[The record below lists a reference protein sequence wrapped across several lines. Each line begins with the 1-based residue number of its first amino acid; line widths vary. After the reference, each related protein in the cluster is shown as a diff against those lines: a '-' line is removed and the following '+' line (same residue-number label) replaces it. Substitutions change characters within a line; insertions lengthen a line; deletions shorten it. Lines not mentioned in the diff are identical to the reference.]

1 MKKFYA
7 MAILLVAD
15 VLCILISFFIAV
27 SVRNLI
33 EFDFVGN
40 TPQHYTTYLGSFFI
54 YVLIISTL
62 AYRKIY
68 TKRYDF
74 WHESYIIFSSCLF
87 SLVMIFFLLA
97 INKNVSHSRFVIFLA
112 FGLCAVLIPMCK
124 FFLKKYL
131 YRVGIWQKNARVI
144 NGDKEF
150 RREIFKNHYLGYKFT
165 RGDDYETVFIANKN
179 LKSIDELNRLVEENV
194 IKNREVIFTPALQ
207 GYDFAG
213 GEIFSL
219 FNSRTNLFMLEN
231 SLLKPMNRFFKR
243 FVDIAMI
250 MCAMPLLVPIFAVV
264 IVAMKINEPRGS
276 IFFSHPRM
284 GRYGKTFGCLK
295 FRSMRENCD
304 EMFKKYLE
312 ENPQEIEYY
321 QKYHKYE
328 NDIRITKLGNFLR
341 KTSIDELPQLI
352 NVLKGDMSIV
362 GPRPVLEKEFE
373 MGDATR
379 YERDIVLQ
387 VRPGV
392 TGLAQINDREK
403 SEFGDRVK
411 MNIWYV
417 KNWTLYM
424 DFVIILKTIKL
435 VLMRESAS

>member
-1 MKKFYA
+1 MKKQ
-7 MAILLVAD
+7 ISILLLVACD
-15 VLCILISFFIAV
+15 IFCIFLSLLIAV
-27 SVRNLI
+27 WIRNLVEI
-33 EFDFVGN
+33 PNFPN
-40 TPQHYTTYLGSFFI
+40 SPQNYSNYIGFYFI
-54 YVLIISTL
+54 YFVLIISFI
-62 AYRKIY
+62 YNGIY

-74 WHESYIIFSSCLF
+74 WHESLLIFRSCVF
-87 SLVMIFFLLA
+87 ACVLVFCYLA
-97 INKNVSHSRFVIFLA
+97 LNKNITNSRVAMILSFVIMA
-112 FGLCAVLIPMCK
+112 FLIPTSK
-124 FFLKKYL
+124 FFIKKLL
-131 YRVGIWQKNARVI
+131 YKAGFWQKKVKVI
-144 NGDKEF
+144 NGTREF
-150 RREIFKNHYLGYKFT
+150 RREIFKNHYLGYKLT
-165 RGDDYETVFIANKN
+165 RGSDYETIFIQNRNNITLDK
-179 LKSIDELNRLVEENV
+179 LNQLVEGNILTHKEL
-194 IKNREVIFTPALQ
+194 IFTPALE
-207 GYDFAG
+207 GYDYSK

-231 SLLKPMNRFFKR
+231 SLLKPINRITKR
-243 FVDIAMI
+243 LFDISMI
-250 MCAMPLLVPIFAVV
+250 ILAMPLLVPIFAIV
-264 IVAMKINEPRGS
+264 IIAMKITEPHGS

-295 FRSMRENCD
+295 FRSMRENYD

-362 GPRPVLEKEFE
+362 GPRPVLAKEFE
-373 MGDATR
+373 MGDATV
-379 YERDIVLQ
+379 YERDIVLM

-435 VLMRESAS
+435 VLFRESAS

>member
-7 MAILLVAD
+7 MAILLMAD

-33 EFDFVGN
+33 EFDFAGN
-40 TPQHYTTYLGSFFI
+40 TPQHYSTYIGSFFI
-54 YVLIISTL
+54 YVLIIGTL

-74 WHESYIIFSSCLF
+74 WHESYIIFSSSLF
-87 SLVMIFFLLA
+87 ALVMIFFLLA

-219 FNSRTNLFMLEN
+219 FNSRTNLFLLEN
-231 SLLKPMNRFFKR
+231 SLLKPINYFMKGLVDYIVVLLALPFLVVAFFVI
-243 FVDIAMI
+243 FV
-250 MCAMPLLVPIFAVV
+250 L
-264 IVAMKINEPRGS
+264 MKIEEPKGK
-276 IFFSHPRM
+276 ILFSQPRA
-284 GRYGKTFGCLK
+284 GRNNRPFNCFK
-295 FRSMRENCD
+295 FRSMRENGD
-304 EMFKKYLE
+304 EILRDYLQK
-312 ENPQEIEYY
+312 NPDEVEFFD
-321 QKYHKYE
+321 KYHKYK
-328 NDIRITKLGNFLR
+328 NDPRITKIGNFMR
-341 KTSIDELPQLI
+341 KTSLDELPQLI

-362 GPRPVLEKEFE
+362 GPRPFVV
-373 MGDATR
+373 G
-379 YERDIVLQ
+379 ERENGGISQADMKILLHVK
-387 VRPGV
+387 PGV
-392 TGLAQINDREK
+392 TGLAQVMGR
-403 SEFGDRVK
+403 GDTDFKIRAK
-411 MNIWYV
+411 MDIWYV
-417 KNWTLYM
+417 KNWTLYT
-424 DFVIILKTIKL
+424 DFVIILKTIKA
-435 VLMRESAS
+435 VLFREGAS